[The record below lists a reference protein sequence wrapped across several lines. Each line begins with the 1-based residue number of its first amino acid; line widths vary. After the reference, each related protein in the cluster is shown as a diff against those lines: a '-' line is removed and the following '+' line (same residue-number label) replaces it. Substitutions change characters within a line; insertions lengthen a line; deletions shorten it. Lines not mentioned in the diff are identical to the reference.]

1 MAKPKIQE
9 LEIERDQATTEIIEL
24 ALNDI
29 QTLAQ
34 AFNLI
39 DEICQVREQVNV
51 QVADEPAQVWL
62 H

>member
-1 MAKPKIQE
+1 MSKIKSSDE
-9 LEIERDQATTEIIEL
+9 SKTTEIIEL

-29 QTLAQ
+29 ETLVQ

-39 DEICQVREQVNV
+39 NEICQVQDDISVD
-51 QVADEPAQVWL
+51 VADGAVETWV